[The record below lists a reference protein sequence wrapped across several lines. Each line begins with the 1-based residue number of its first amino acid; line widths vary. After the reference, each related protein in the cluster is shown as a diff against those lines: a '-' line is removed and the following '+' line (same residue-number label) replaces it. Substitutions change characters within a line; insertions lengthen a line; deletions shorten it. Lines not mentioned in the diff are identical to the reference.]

1 MRLKLDENL
10 GHGALNT
17 RAFANR
23 LWIIELG
30 RIREY
35 QTDDA

>member
-10 GHGALNT
+10 GHAASDPVLI
-17 RAFANR
+17 R
-23 LWIIELG
+23 G

-35 QTDDA
+35 QEPE